1 MSIKVEELTKG
12 VYFSENT
19 LYLPEGF
26 TEVLSLIDTNRK
38 VVIQTQKGKRSY
50 NLERLEPGTYYLL
63 AHDWTYKW
71 LKNN

>member
-1 MSIKVEELTKG
+1 MSTDVDLVLKG
-12 VYFSENT
+12 VYFSDNT

-26 TEVLSLIDTNRK
+26 KEVLSLVDTNRK
-38 VVIQTQKGKRSY
+38 VVLQTQKGKSTY

>member
-1 MSIKVEELTKG
+1 MATDVDLVLKG
-12 VYFSENT
+12 VYFSDNT

-26 TEVLSLIDTNRK
+26 DEILSLVDTNRK
-38 VVIQTQKGKRSY
+38 VVFQTQKGKRTY
-50 NLERLEPGTYYLL
+50 NLERLEPGAYFLL